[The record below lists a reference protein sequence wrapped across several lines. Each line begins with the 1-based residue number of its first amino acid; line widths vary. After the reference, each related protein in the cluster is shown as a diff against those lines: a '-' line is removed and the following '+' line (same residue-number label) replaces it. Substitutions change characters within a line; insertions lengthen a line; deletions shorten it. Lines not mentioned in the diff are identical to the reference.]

1 MHENHSLNTIVRY
14 TMKKILL
21 ISSLLAA
28 TFAATPVVEASD
40 NKSLRIC
47 EYVSVNDNKRLRK
60 FLKQNKLKIRTVFK
74 NIKCNGQNLLVFAAN
89 SNSLDVGEFIIKKI
103 SKKTVA
109 ANVEAITAKSAHL
122 AAIAN
127 KRIAD

>member
-1 MHENHSLNTIVRY
+1 
-14 TMKKILL
+14 MKKILL

-28 TFAATPVVEASD
+28 TFAAAPIVEAADS
-40 NKSLRIC
+40 KSLRIC

-74 NIKCNGQNLLVFAAN
+74 NIKCNGQNLLEFAAN
-89 SNSLDVGEFIIKKI
+89 SNALDVGEFIIKKI

-109 ANVEAITAKSAHL
+109 ENVEAITAKSAHL
-122 AAIAN
+122 ANIAN
-127 KRIAD
+127 KRIEG